1 MQTELVVSLGGEELL
16 GCAGGLSRACD
27 VHDSPAAAGK
37 GDGLCAAISGGARNP
52 SEVMKQ
58 LCGRGEE
65 CSSCRGRP
73 LRSYQ
78 SWTLCPDPDRATKA
92 NHPTH
97 THPLCSSSRSS
108 GHCWG
113 VCGRVE
119 ANGYSTV
126 PLTNSCHGGFSSS
139 PGNDSPAL

>member
-58 LCGRGEE
+58 LCGLGEE

-78 SWTLCPDPDRATKA
+78 SWTLCPDPDRTSKA

-97 THPLCSSSRSS
+97 TSVSAHPP
-108 GHCWG
+108 G
-113 VCGRVE
+113 VQDIAGVSVE
-119 ANGYSTV
+119 EWRQMDI
-126 PLTNSCHGGFSSS
+126 PQF
-139 PGNDSPAL
+139 P